1 MQRALVVLD
10 DIFYCS
16 VGNGLD
22 RSLQIGQG
30 FCPLFILYKYKT
42 KITAR
47 RNVIFQ
53 TDERLSKFVLSFRV
67 LLFRYPATLLR
78 WLMGSM
84 MACTTKR
91 WLLEA

>member
-22 RSLQIGQG
+22 RFLQIGQG
-30 FCPLFILYKYKT
+30 FCPLFILYKYKI

-47 RNVIFQ
+47 LSECHIPNRRAVI
-53 TDERLSKFVLSFRV
+53 
-67 LLFRYPATLLR
+67 
-78 WLMGSM
+78 
-84 MACTTKR
+84 
-91 WLLEA
+91 

>member
-16 VGNGLD
+16 V
-22 RSLQIGQG
+22 GQG

-47 RNVIFQ
+47 LPECHIPNRQAVI
-53 TDERLSKFVLSFRV
+53 
-67 LLFRYPATLLR
+67 
-78 WLMGSM
+78 
-84 MACTTKR
+84 
-91 WLLEA
+91 

>member
-1 MQRALVVLD
+1 MQRALVFLD

-47 RNVIFQ
+47 LTEYHIPNRRAVI
-53 TDERLSKFVLSFRV
+53 
-67 LLFRYPATLLR
+67 
-78 WLMGSM
+78 
-84 MACTTKR
+84 
-91 WLLEA
+91 

>member
-1 MQRALVVLD
+1 MQWALVVLD

-47 RNVIFQ
+47 
-53 TDERLSKFVLSFRV
+53 
-67 LLFRYPATLLR
+67 LLA
-78 WLMGSM
+78 
-84 MACTTKR
+84 
-91 WLLEA
+91 

>member
-16 VGNGLD
+16 VGSGLD

-47 RNVIFQ
+47 LPEYHISNRRAVI
-53 TDERLSKFVLSFRV
+53 
-67 LLFRYPATLLR
+67 
-78 WLMGSM
+78 
-84 MACTTKR
+84 
-91 WLLEA
+91 

>member
-16 VGNGLD
+16 VGNVQD

-30 FCPLFILYKYKT
+30 FCPFFILYKYKT

-47 RNVIFQ
+47 LPECHIPNRRAVIYICLILSGAFVSLSRNL
-53 TDERLSKFVLSFRV
+53 TAR
-67 LLFRYPATLLR
+67 
-78 WLMGSM
+78 G
-84 MACTTKR
+84 
-91 WLLEA
+91 

>member
-30 FCPLFILYKYKT
+30 FCPLFILYKYKA

-47 RNVIFQ
+47 LP
-53 TDERLSKFVLSFRV
+53 E
-67 LLFRYPATLLR
+67 
-78 WLMGSM
+78 
-84 MACTTKR
+84 
-91 WLLEA
+91 

>member
-16 VGNGLD
+16 VGNGLN

-47 RNVIFQ
+47 LTEYHIPNRRAVI
-53 TDERLSKFVLSFRV
+53 
-67 LLFRYPATLLR
+67 
-78 WLMGSM
+78 
-84 MACTTKR
+84 
-91 WLLEA
+91 

>member
-30 FCPLFILYKYKT
+30 FCPLSYYTNT
-42 KITAR
+42 KP
-47 RNVIFQ
+47 
-53 TDERLSKFVLSFRV
+53 K
-67 LLFRYPATLLR
+67 
-78 WLMGSM
+78 
-84 MACTTKR
+84 
-91 WLLEA
+91 

>member
-1 MQRALVVLD
+1 MQRALVVLG

-16 VGNGLD
+16 VGNGLDRSSTLGPDILCVPILNPWNVQD

-47 RNVIFQ
+47 LPECHIPNRRAVI
-53 TDERLSKFVLSFRV
+53 
-67 LLFRYPATLLR
+67 
-78 WLMGSM
+78 
-84 MACTTKR
+84 
-91 WLLEA
+91 

>member
-22 RSLQIGQG
+22 RSETLGPDIFVCVPILNPRNGQDRFLQIGQG
-30 FCPLFILYKYKT
+30 FCLLFIRYKYKT

-47 RNVIFQ
+47 LPECHIPNRRAVI
-53 TDERLSKFVLSFRV
+53 
-67 LLFRYPATLLR
+67 
-78 WLMGSM
+78 
-84 MACTTKR
+84 
-91 WLLEA
+91 

>member
-22 RSLQIGQG
+22 RSSTLRPDIFVCANPHPAERSRPFPTNREG
-30 FCPLFILYKYKT
+30 FCPIFMLYKYKT

-47 RNVIFQ
+47 LPECHIPNRRAVI
-53 TDERLSKFVLSFRV
+53 
-67 LLFRYPATLLR
+67 
-78 WLMGSM
+78 
-84 MACTTKR
+84 
-91 WLLEA
+91 

>member
-30 FCPLFILYKYKT
+30 FLPSSLYKYNT

-47 RNVIFQ
+47 LPECHIPNRRAVI
-53 TDERLSKFVLSFRV
+53 
-67 LLFRYPATLLR
+67 
-78 WLMGSM
+78 
-84 MACTTKR
+84 
-91 WLLEA
+91 

>member
-22 RSLQIGQG
+22 RSLQIGQS

-47 RNVIFQ
+47 LPERHIPNRRAVI
-53 TDERLSKFVLSFRV
+53 
-67 LLFRYPATLLR
+67 
-78 WLMGSM
+78 
-84 MACTTKR
+84 
-91 WLLEA
+91 

>member
-30 FCPLFILYKYKT
+30 FLPSFHTIQIQHQNNRPPAGMSYSKQTGGYLRQHRIILSAD
-42 KITAR
+42 TASEVRQLLGQKR
-47 RNVIFQ
+47 R
-53 TDERLSKFVLSFRV
+53 
-67 LLFRYPATLLR
+67 
-78 WLMGSM
+78 
-84 MACTTKR
+84 
-91 WLLEA
+91 

>member
-22 RSLQIGQG
+22 RSSTLGPDIFVCANPQPAERSRPFPTNREG

-42 KITAR
+42 KTTAR
-47 RNVIFQ
+47 LPERHIPNRRAVI
-53 TDERLSKFVLSFRV
+53 
-67 LLFRYPATLLR
+67 
-78 WLMGSM
+78 
-84 MACTTKR
+84 
-91 WLLEA
+91 

>member
-47 RNVIFQ
+47 LPECHIPNRRAVI
-53 TDERLSKFVLSFRV
+53 
-67 LLFRYPATLLR
+67 
-78 WLMGSM
+78 
-84 MACTTKR
+84 
-91 WLLEA
+91 

>member
-16 VGNGLD
+16 VRTVPQRWGQIFLCVPILNLRNVQD
-22 RSLQIGQG
+22 RYLQIGQG

-47 RNVIFQ
+47 LPECHIPNRRAVI
-53 TDERLSKFVLSFRV
+53 
-67 LLFRYPATLLR
+67 
-78 WLMGSM
+78 
-84 MACTTKR
+84 
-91 WLLEA
+91 